1 MAYFSDVGILPAAFS
16 GSMRTTNTNRPLRTT
31 LKGLLLVYVT
41 AVVWLSPAS
50 GVLLVDSGTPEDP
63 FAGTSVFGFQFL
75 AQAFSLSDPAFIS
88 NIEAFI
94 SGNPLHPHVIQM
106 QLTSAIGPAVCCTSV
121 SFAMRVL
128 LTKTAKSQF
137 VSKNS
142 DVSPA
147 TAGRLQEIDQFL
159 EAALH
164 SKLACVKANG

>member
-1 MAYFSDVGILPAAFS
+1 MNPPPLSSFSSVSVAC
-16 GSMRTTNTNRPLRTT
+16 
-31 LKGLLLVYVT
+31 
-41 AVVWLSPAS
+41 
-50 GVLLVDSGTPEDP
+50 
-63 FAGTSVFGFQFL
+63 AGTACGAGREL
-75 AQAFSLSDPAFIS
+75 RKP
-88 NIEAFI
+88 
-94 SGNPLHPHVIQM
+94 
-106 QLTSAIGPAVCCTSV
+106 TVCCTSV